1 MSTWISDI
9 QGRIRMAASLVAMFF
24 LSACM
29 SEGGIGALGLS
40 GSERDKAAA
49 IREFPLY
56 GGDVVVRAPNG
67 YCVDMVHVKRRP
79 EATVAPLASCSSLT
93 GEGYSPVEPAFMT
106 VSVLSNRTQAEQPR
120 AADLAAT
127 FAPAEVTA
135 VEDGDGVAIV
145 RVSDGGQ
152 SRLPDGDP
160 RHWRGA
166 MEINGHL
173 VGLALYAPSG
183 SDLTGSA
190 GRRLVLALAE
200 SLREASTKE
209 RPSQVSSRSAV
220 E

>member
-1 MSTWISDI
+1 
-9 QGRIRMAASLVAMFF
+9 MAASLVTMFF

-29 SEGGIGALGLS
+29 SESGIGGLGLLE
-40 GSERDKAAA
+40 SESDKATA
-49 IREFPLY
+49 IHELPLY

-67 YCVDMVHVKRRP
+67 YCVDMAHVTRRP
-79 EATVAPLASCSSLT
+79 AATVAPLASCSSLT
-93 GEGYSPVEPAFMT
+93 GEGFSPVEPAFMT
-106 VSVLSNRTQAEQPR
+106 VSVLSKRTRAEQPR

-135 VEDGDGVAIV
+135 VEDGDGVALV

-152 SRLPDGDP
+152 SRLPEGDP

-183 SDLTGSA
+183 SDLTGAA

-200 SLREASTKE
+200 SLREASMKE
-209 RPSQVSSRSAV
+209 SLSQVSSRSGV

>member
-1 MSTWISDI
+1 
-9 QGRIRMAASLVAMFF
+9 MATSLVAMFF

-29 SEGGIGALGLS
+29 SEGGIGALGLLEPE
-40 GSERDKAAA
+40 GETPPA
-49 IREFPLY
+49 IRELPLY

-67 YCVDMVHVKRRP
+67 YCVDVAHVTRRP
-79 EATVAPLASCSSLT
+79 AATVAPLASCSGLT
-93 GEGYSPVEPAFMT
+93 GEGYSPVEPALMT
-106 VSVLSNRTQAEQPR
+106 VSVLSKRAGGEQPS

-135 VEDGDGVAIV
+135 AEDGDGVALV

-152 SRLPDGDP
+152 NRLPEGDP

-173 VGLALYAPSG
+173 VGLALYARSG

-200 SLREASTKE
+200 TLREASMKE
-209 RPSQVSSRSAV
+209 SLPQVSSRSEV